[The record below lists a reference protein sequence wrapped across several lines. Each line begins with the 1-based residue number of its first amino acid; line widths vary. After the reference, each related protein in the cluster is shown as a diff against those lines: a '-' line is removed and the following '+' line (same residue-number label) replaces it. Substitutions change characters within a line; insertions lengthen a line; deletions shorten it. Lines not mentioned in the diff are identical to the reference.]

1 MLRFMTHLLLILV
14 LFSDPS
20 GEASAQVVSEEL
32 ARIGGKQVEV
42 LVGPEAIKRLESHGV
57 RAHDLV
63 ISPTIANHL
72 TATEQK
78 LVVIRLDRR
87 SSGGDEILESKI
99 WSTGR
104 TDSHVSIAGKGGD
117 PLAGAISGIIQ
128 VVGPRL
134 PTTPDGTLSHED
146 AELTQL
152 AEAKEWKA
160 LEQRLT
166 AKSEKDPRQ
175 LYYLVLAHA
184 RMGQVD
190 AAREALTAMR
200 TAYPAHFLTRAAETV
215 VPASAAKNA
224 ANVPTVDE
232 VKPLPDDGGNEL
244 RDKPAAPDDG
254 GNVLR

>member
-1 MLRFMTHLLLILV
+1 MLQLMTHLLLILV
-14 LFSDPS
+14 LFTDPS

-42 LVGPEAIKRLESHGV
+42 VVGSDALKRLEGLGV
-57 RAHDLV
+57 RALDLV

-72 TATEQK
+72 TATEKK

-87 SSGGDEILESKI
+87 SSGGDEVLESKI

-104 TDSHVSIAGKGGD
+104 VDSHVSIAGKGGD

-134 PTTPDGTLSHED
+134 PTNPDTTLSNED
-146 AELTQL
+146 AELAQL

-166 AKSEKDPRQ
+166 AKAEKDPRQ

-190 AAREALTAMR
+190 AAREVLVIMR
-200 TAYPAHFLTRAAETV
+200 TAHPAHFLTRAAETV
-215 VPASAAKNA
+215 VPASAAKSA
-224 ANVPTVDE
+224 AE
-232 VKPLPDDGGNEL
+232 ASSAEGVKLPPDNGGNEL

-254 GNVLR
+254 SNVLR